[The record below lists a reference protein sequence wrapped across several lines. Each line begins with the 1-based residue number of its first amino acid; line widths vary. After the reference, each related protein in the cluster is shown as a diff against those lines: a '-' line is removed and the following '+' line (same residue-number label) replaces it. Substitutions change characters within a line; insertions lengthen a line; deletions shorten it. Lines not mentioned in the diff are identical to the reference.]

1 MSRTPLRI
9 LCFGDS
15 LTAGWPSMDPYAGK
29 LEEKLEKALSHIE
42 VRCEVDGEPGDEVA
56 RGSYQRRMQKAW
68 DRCHPHPHRAARQG
82 QGQGQGQ
89 RQQQQ
94 RRRQSDS
101 ESQRKAA
108 EGDGG
113 EQRDHDEGEGEGEGD
128 RDDKNHPS
136 RRCYD
141 WTVVLGGTNDI
152 AWSAPAEAVVE
163 GLRRTWD
170 VALSRGGRVLA
181 LTIPE
186 VKHDSPAT
194 RGKRDQI
201 NEFIRTYKRHDY
213 FHFDLFSAL
222 PYNAMPPAQR
232 SRIWE
237 PDGVHLTSEGY
248 RFMGERIAEA
258 LAQIVRLAEAQD
270 TEISS
275 VVSDARQRRAI
286 EGLIFEEERGDHRLL
301 SQGYIVVRKRDL
313 D

>member
-29 LEEKLEKALSHIE
+29 LEEKLDEALSHIE
-42 VRCEVDGEPGDEVA
+42 VYCEVDGKPGDEVA
-56 RGSYQRRMQKAW
+56 RGSYERRMRKAW
-68 DRCHPHPHRAARQG
+68 GRRHPHPHRAPRQG
-82 QGQGQGQ
+82 QGQGQ
-89 RQQQQ
+89 QQ
-94 RRRQSDS
+94 RRQPDAEPRQT
-101 ESQRKAA
+101 A

-113 EQRDHDEGEGEGEGD
+113 GQQDREGD
-128 RDDKNHPS
+128 GDDESDPD

-141 WTVVLGGTNDI
+141 WTIVLGGTNDI

-186 VKHDSPAT
+186 VKRDSPAT

-201 NEFIRTYKRHDY
+201 NEFIRTYKRHNY

-222 PYNAMPPAQR
+222 PYDAMPPAQR
-232 SRIWE
+232 ARIWE

-248 RFMGERIAEA
+248 CFMGERIAEG

-286 EGLIFEEERGDHRLL
+286 EGLIFEEERGDHKLL
-301 SQGYIVVRKRDL
+301 SQGYIVVRKTDL

>member
-29 LEEKLEKALSHIE
+29 LEEKLDEALLHIE
-42 VRCEVDGEPGDEVA
+42 VHCEVEGMPGDEVV
-56 RGSYQRRMQKAW
+56 RGSYERRMQKAW
-68 DRCHPHPHRAARQG
+68 SRRNPHPHRAPRQG
-82 QGQGQGQ
+82 QQQ
-89 RQQQQ
+89 QQQQ
-94 RRRQSDS
+94 RQRQPDA
-101 ESQRKAA
+101 EPQKTA

-113 EQRDHDEGEGEGEGD
+113 EQQDHEGEGD
-128 RDDKNHPS
+128 RDDKSHPS

-141 WTVVLGGTNDI
+141 WTIVLGGTNDI
-152 AWSAPAEAVVE
+152 AWSAPAEAIVE
-163 GLRRTWD
+163 SLRRTWD
-170 VALSRGGRVLA
+170 VALARGGRVLA

-186 VKHDSPAT
+186 VKRDSPAT
-194 RGKRDQI
+194 RAKRDQI
-201 NEFIRTYKRHDY
+201 NEFIRTYKRHNY

-232 SRIWE
+232 ARIWE

-248 RFMGERIAEA
+248 SFMGERIAEA

-275 VVSDARQRRAI
+275 VVSNARQRRAI
-286 EGLIFEEERGDHRLL
+286 EGLIFEEERGDHKLL
-301 SQGYIVVRKRDL
+301 SQGYIVVRKSDL

>member
-1 MSRTPLRI
+1 MPGTPLRI

-15 LTAGWPSMDPYAGK
+15 LTAGWPSMDPYAAK
-29 LEEKLEKALSHIE
+29 LEEKLDEALSHVE
-42 VRCEVDGEPGDEVA
+42 VRCEVEGVPGDEVA

-68 DRCHPHPHRAARQG
+68 GGRHPNPHRAPR
-82 QGQGQGQ
+82 QGQGQ
-89 RQQQQ
+89 RQGQQQ
-94 RRRQSDS
+94 RRRQSDT
-101 ESQRKAA
+101 EPQQTA

-113 EQRDHDEGEGEGEGD
+113 EQGDHEGEGD
-128 RDDKNHPS
+128 RDDKSHPS

-141 WTVVLGGTNDI
+141 WTIVLGGTNDV
-152 AWSAPAEAVVE
+152 AWSASAEAIVD

-170 VALSRGGRVLA
+170 VVLSRGGRVLA

-186 VKHDSPAT
+186 AKRDSPAT

-201 NEFIRTYKRHDY
+201 NEFIRTYKRHNY

-232 SRIWE
+232 ARIWE

-248 RFMGERIAEA
+248 SFMGEKIAEA
-258 LAQIVRLAEAQD
+258 LVQIVRLAEAQD

-275 VVSDARQRRAI
+275 LVSDARQRRAI
-286 EGLIFEEERGDHRLL
+286 EGLIVEEERGDHRLL
-301 SQGYIVVRKRDL
+301 SQGYIVVRKSDL